1 MARRTSGRVDP
12 QGKNLVNDDAP
23 PLLPRPSAASPV
35 PQRASVTH
43 MTEFVLPPHANS
55 FGNVFG
61 GQIMA
66 WVDIAAA
73 ICASRHTRLPC
84 VTAFVDNLHF
94 VAPVRVGEVV
104 CLEAR
109 VSAAFR
115 TSLEIIVE
123 VTGENPVKATRW
135 VCTRAVLTFVAVDAQ
150 GKPMAVPPLLL
161 DTPELV
167 ASQKAGET
175 RRASRKAAAS

>member
-1 MARRTSGRVDP
+1 M
-12 QGKNLVNDDAP
+12 NDDAP

-104 CLEAR
+104 C
-109 VSAAFR
+109 
-115 TSLEIIVE
+115 
-123 VTGENPVKATRW
+123 ENPVKATRW

-167 ASQKAGET
+167 ASQKAGEAQ
-175 RRASRKAAAS
+175 RASRKAAAS